1 MASLI
6 LDHFNGEGDLAGRT
20 PDIGPTWNP
29 FWSNGEVIGG
39 YATAYGGSSFNYWAG
54 QIDIPAGTRNQ
65 MSFRVAFEVL
75 ASTRATLY
83 LAFGANIYRTIFN
96 AEFDGSTLGV
106 VWYLG
111 AVSSSDLVWPGPN
124 EIIVAMDFV
133 KSIARLYINGVVV
146 AEGNIPE
153 GEEGSLIPSS
163 GPQEI
168 NIGGATNVFDG
179 TPYNINVLDF
189 EVTDTF
195 YAPPAGV
202 FWKNLVLCSEIP

>member
-29 FWSNGEVIGG
+29 FWSDGEVIGG
-39 YATAYGGSSFNYWAG
+39 YVTDYGGSSYNLWNG

-83 LAFGANIYRTIFN
+83 LEFGASLYDNIFY
-96 AEFDGSTLGV
+96 AAFDGSTLSV

-111 AVSSSDLVWPGPN
+111 TVSSSELVWPGPN

-153 GEEGSLIPSS
+153 GEEGSRIPSS
-163 GPQEI
+163 GPQEL
-168 NIGGATNVFDG
+168 NIGGSTNVFDG